1 MGCCRSCWG
10 RQCGPGVLMSVD
22 SCSTVPARDKP
33 IRMCLETYNFMT
45 LRSLYNKICNVVQ
58 SVDHVLLHC
67 KGSNLTSNRTIFENK
82 FCKYVPNYH
91 SLSDEDKLQIVLNFK
106 PLWKNV
112 NENEACEA
120 IYTFVKNTYLSA
132 QGLNFSTS
140 VT

>member
-1 MGCCRSCWG
+1 MFTRFRIDANCTLDCRYRSF
-10 RQCGPGVLMSVD
+10 RFKSVED
-22 SCSTVPARDKP
+22 SLC
-33 IRMCLETYNFMT
+33 
-45 LRSLYNKICNVVQ
+45 KICNIVQ

-67 KGSNLTSNRTIFENK
+67 KGSNLTSNRTILENK

-106 PLWKNV
+106 PLLKKV
-112 NENEACEA
+112 NENEACQ
-120 IYTFVKNTYLSA
+120 SA